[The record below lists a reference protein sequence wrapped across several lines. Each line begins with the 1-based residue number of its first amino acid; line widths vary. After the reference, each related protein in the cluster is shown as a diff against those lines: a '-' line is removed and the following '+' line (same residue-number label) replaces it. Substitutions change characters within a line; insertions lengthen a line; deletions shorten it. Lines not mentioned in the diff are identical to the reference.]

1 VYVGVGGGI
10 GPFHAGVGTR
20 LGGRGGRSGSSGGL
34 DGLGMALVLIAVFLA
49 AWLAVAGLWLVVLA
63 ALAVSDFAFAAG
75 RGVGWA
81 LGSRNRGESIQAG
94 GILRWSA
101 VRWWCRTGVT
111 RMIWG
116 WAFVPAR
123 TVWYFLTYRRGPREW
138 LVDGMWVSGV
148 VALLAGITG
157 AIMIYWTGTNY
168 EHRTVRIGKSPL
180 SSTRVEPIWTWAQ
193 GDVEWWA
200 WGTAALAI
208 VMAVTWLACTLL
220 RGFFTPLEQRLE
232 PVVSAGTASAVV
244 LEPPDPVVMASV
256 RRAEAEARDVR
267 RQRAKRA
274 RALAAEPVRV
284 PRRPGRV

>member
-1 VYVGVGGGI
+1 MCYSKEVGESDARDTKEWAVGVYVGVGGGI

-157 AIMIYWTGTNY
+157 AIMDPY
-168 EHRTVRIGKSPL
+168 KSIRSC
-180 SSTRVEPIWTWAQ
+180 SSSVQ
-193 GDVEWWA
+193 
-200 WGTAALAI
+200 ALYLISAI
-208 VMAVTWLACTLL
+208 NVDCSQTSFC
-220 RGFFTPLEQRLE
+220 
-232 PVVSAGTASAVV
+232 
-244 LEPPDPVVMASV
+244 
-256 RRAEAEARDVR
+256 
-267 RQRAKRA
+267 
-274 RALAAEPVRV
+274 
-284 PRRPGRV
+284 